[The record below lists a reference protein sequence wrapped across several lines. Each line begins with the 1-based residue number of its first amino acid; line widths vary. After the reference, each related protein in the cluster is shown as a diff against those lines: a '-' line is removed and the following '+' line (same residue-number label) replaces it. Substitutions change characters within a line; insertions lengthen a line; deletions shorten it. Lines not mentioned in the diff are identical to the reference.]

1 MHGPATGDGRPASSL
16 PDPRPSG
23 TRIVVVGDVNLDVV
37 AVAAGEVRVG
47 TDTPASVTMTGGGSA
62 ANTAAW
68 AAAAGAAVTL
78 VAATGDDDAGRT
90 VRAELEASEVDLAGP
105 LVAGVRTGTCVVLV
119 GPDRER
125 TMLPDRGA
133 NDALDPAT
141 VERAVGAASDVAWL
155 HLSGYA
161 LLHEGSREAGTAA
174 LDAARGHGLRSS
186 VDAASAGPIHD
197 LGASRVLDLVD
208 GVDILFAND
217 DEVAALGGRA
227 AILRRVGALVHK
239 RGGDG
244 ATWVDSRG
252 AVDVPAVAVTS
263 VDTTGAGDALAAGWL
278 AATVGGAGP
287 VAALSAGAALAARA
301 VAAPGARP

>member
-1 MHGPATGDGRPASSL
+1 M
-16 PDPRPSG
+16 
-23 TRIVVVGDVNLDVV
+23 VGDVNLDVV
-37 AVAAGEVRVG
+37 AVTEGEVRAG

-68 AAAAGAAVTL
+68 AAAAGASVTL
-78 VAATGDDDAGRT
+78 VGATGDDDAGRT
-90 VRAELEASEVDLAGP
+90 VRSELAAGGVDLAGTVVVP
-105 LVAGVRTGTCVVLV
+105 GVRTGTCVVVV

-133 NDALDPAT
+133 NDVLDPAT
-141 VERAVGAASDVAWL
+141 VERAVGAAPDVAWL

-161 LLHEGSREAGTAA
+161 LLHEGSRESGTAA
-174 LDAARGHGLRSS
+174 LAAARHHGVRSS
-186 VDAASAGPIHD
+186 VDAASAGPIDD
-197 LGASRVLDLVD
+197 LGAARFLDLVD
-208 GVDILFAND
+208 RVDVLFAND
-217 DEVAALGGRA
+217 DEVGALGGRA

-239 RGGDG
+239 RGSDG
-244 ATWVDSRG
+244 AAWVDRSG
-252 AVDVPAVAVTS
+252 AVDVPAVAVTV

-278 AATVGGAGP
+278 AATVGGADP